1 MEAAVESTRLQI
13 VAAGI
18 EVRRLRAEAAASEEA
33 RAALDRLMHLKARF
47 CELTGEEYRKK
58 RTRGAPTSA
67 DAASSAHPRRQKQP
81 KLVKEEAE
89 QKKTDPMT
97 LPPPADSFPSWSP
110 RDFFSFEVIHRSKK
124 PGSRARVCRITTPHG
139 VILTPAF
146 VPVGTNAALKALD
159 ERHGKEAGVQ
169 LMFCNTYHLLVHP
182 GHEIIGKAGGLHRFM
197 NHEGALIT
205 DSGKP
210 VSIASPRHADYRG
223 CFVCRDAKE
232 AQEAGGAS
240 GGSLLR
246 VSERGAVF
254 RSYHDGRTIELT
266 PESSVAAQK
275 NLGADIIIP
284 LDELPPYHVTPE
296 RLHASVRL
304 SHRWMARSLRA
315 HLDAPCQQVRA
326 TGREDDGSEPTRA
339 RALLPIHDEDV

>member
-1 MEAAVESTRLQI
+1 MSDEKSQFSEEERCQSRDLEGYRVPIVPSRLLALTSSISSHFHQIWQYFNVTLFLHFSLNILKILAMEAAVESTRLQI

-223 CFVCRDAKE
+223 CFVCRWLSSLFARP
-232 AQEAGGAS
+232 AQWRRRPGVE
-240 GGSLLR
+240 
-246 VSERGAVF
+246 
-254 RSYHDGRTIELT
+254 I
-266 PESSVAAQK
+266 
-275 NLGADIIIP
+275 
-284 LDELPPYHVTPE
+284 
-296 RLHASVRL
+296 
-304 SHRWMARSLRA
+304 
-315 HLDAPCQQVRA
+315 
-326 TGREDDGSEPTRA
+326 
-339 RALLPIHDEDV
+339 